1 MRRRDLLATFCIAA
15 SRAKAAE
22 PPFECIDTHTHM
34 HRDVPAL
41 VGASQQANWRCLSI
55 CDSREIGDQPSLLNE
70 MMRGTK
76 ALHASSHGRIAWAT
90 TFDARTFET
99 PGFTD
104 RVIAGLQSDFK
115 QDAVGVKIWKNV
127 GMAIRSKSG
136 QFLMSDNPVLTP
148 ILEEIERSGRSLI
161 THLADP
167 DAAWLPLQG
176 NESGYYKT
184 HPEWH
189 VYGHPEI
196 PSKAAILESRDRL
209 VARHRK
215 LRVIGCHLG
224 SNEEHLDQLAK
235 RLDAHPNFAVDV
247 ASRVRFLVRMDRDTV
262 RQFVTKYQERII
274 YATDFSLGQ
283 GDDAKAAK
291 SLISV
296 HEREWNY
303 FSARER
309 TNWAC
314 PSRSSEKSSARMPCA
329 GFPGL
334 LRLPELPG
342 PHHSVFCPSL
352 FEHGDV
358 RVGILPESQEI
369 LIGAFSFGLVS
380 RDNVCPAKLQ
390 VRQGADRIG

>member
-15 SRAKAAE
+15 TRAKAAE
-22 PPFECIDTHTHM
+22 SPFECIDTHTHM
-34 HRDVPAL
+34 HRDAPAL
-41 VGASQQANWRCLSI
+41 VGALEQANWRCLSI

-70 MMRGTK
+70 MIRGTK
-76 ALHASSHGRIAWAT
+76 VLHASSHGRIAWAT
-90 TFDARTFET
+90 TFDARSFET

-104 RVIAGLQSDFK
+104 RVIAGLQNDFK

-127 GMAIRSKSG
+127 GLAIRSKSG
-136 QFLMSDNPVLTP
+136 QFLMPDNPVLTP
-148 ILEEIERSGRSLI
+148 ILEEIERSGRTLI

-189 VYGHPEI
+189 VYGRPEI
-196 PSKAAILESRDRL
+196 PSKAAILESRDRMA
-209 VARHRK
+209 ARHRK

-235 RLDAHPNFAVDV
+235 RLDAHANFAVDV

-262 RQFVTKYQERII
+262 RQFVTKYQDRII

-291 SLISV
+291 SLVSV

-303 FSARER
+303 FSG
-309 TNWAC
+309 
-314 PSRSSEKSSARMPCA
+314 A
-329 GFPGL
+329 GENALG
-334 LRLPELPG
+334 LPEQILRKIFRENAVHWIPG
-342 PHHSVFCPSL
+342 IAPV
-352 FEHGDV
+352 
-358 RVGILPESQEI
+358 
-369 LIGAFSFGLVS
+369 A
-380 RDNVCPAKLQ
+380 
-390 VRQGADRIG
+390 